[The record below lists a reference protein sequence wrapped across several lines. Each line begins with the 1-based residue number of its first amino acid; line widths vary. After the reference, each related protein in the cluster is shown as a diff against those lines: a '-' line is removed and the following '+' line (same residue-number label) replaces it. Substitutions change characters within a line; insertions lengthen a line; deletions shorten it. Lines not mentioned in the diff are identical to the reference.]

1 MPNRKRLT
9 HGILSAC
16 MLLLALLAGAC
27 TDYEAFTSDPSAR
40 LEFSC
45 DTLAFD
51 TIVSTVPSATR
62 TLTVF
67 NRNKKGVRIASVSL
81 AAGSSSHFRVNVD
94 GEWLADGA
102 GEDFK
107 IYRKDTMI
115 VRVEVTVPRVES
127 SQVGTINDVLRFV
140 MESGNVHEVVLQ
152 ASAIDA
158 YMVHGMV
165 IDHDST
171 LLTDKPY
178 LIYDSLY
185 VAPGAQ
191 LSLLPGTRLMFHD
204 DAAMHIHGSVHAEGT
219 LEQPVIFRGD
229 RLDHMFG
236 YLPYDNMPNRWQGIN
251 IHAGSAGNRF
261 SYCDIHGGSYG
272 ILCDSTDTDTTTLTL
287 ENSVIH
293 NVGGDGL
300 RLDNC
305 KARVGN
311 SQISNTK
318 GDCVYI
324 FGGDYEFV
332 HCTIA
337 QFYPFTANRG
347 NALYMANNIGEANR
361 DIRQASFI
369 NCVITGYADEV
380 IMGSIVEGQDYTC
393 PYLFSHCLL
402 NTIKSDDSVRF
413 VHITYDSDKQE
424 LHREKNF
431 VLFDTDNFLYDFTPD
446 SLSLIRSLA
455 DSTAALRYPT
465 DLRGRSRFADGAP
478 DAGCLEYVKE

>member
-51 TIVSTVPSATR
+51 TIISTVPSATR
-62 TLTVF
+62 SLTVF

-115 VRVEVTVPRVES
+115 VRVEVTVPQVES
-127 SQVGTINDVLRFV
+127 TQVGTINDVLRFV

-185 VAPGAQ
+185 VGPGAQ

-219 LEQPVIFRGD
+219 LEQPIIFRGD

-251 IHAGSAGNRF
+251 IHTG
-261 SYCDIHGGSYG
+261 
-272 ILCDSTDTDTTTLTL
+272 STD
-287 ENSVIH
+287 NRSIH
-293 NVGGDGL
+293 YVGGDGL

-347 NALYMANNIGEANR
+347 SALYMANNIGEANR

-369 NCVITGYADEV
+369 NCVITGYADDV
-380 IMGSIVEGQDYTC
+380 IKGSIVEGQDYTC